1 MSKFRKWMSAVLS
14 MTMVLSCATFSSA
27 ATGESGNPILVEESS
42 LDFATQGM
50 INSIV
55 EERVASVEDQFEG
68 YPDSYLRVYKQIVE
82 AQVKEEMA
90 TQEGSIRPMAGSG
103 VIYSLLYGGIV
114 CYSIVEK
121 ESGDTFDVAVTC
133 LDRDRTLDYILSK
146 GSTITMADACIG
158 ALGVL
163 PVIGVGFSIL
173 SAYRT
178 RVSTKEY
185 ASIKKAGGYAQITNI
200 GIRVGNQ
207 PATTGISTVEGWA
220 THTKYKTPDNAINRQ
235 VKFFPAYK
243 K

>member
-1 MSKFRKWMSAVLS
+1 MS
-14 MTMVLSCATFSSA
+14 
-27 ATGESGNPILVEESS
+27 
-42 LDFATQGM
+42 
-50 INSIV
+50 
-55 EERVASVEDQFEG
+55 
-68 YPDSYLRVYKQIVE
+68 
-82 AQVKEEMA
+82 
-90 TQEGSIRPMAGSG
+90 TQEGDIQPMAGSG

-121 ESGDTFDVAVTC
+121 ESGDMFDVAVTC
-133 LDRDRTLDYILSK
+133 LDRDRTLDYILNK

-173 SAYRT
+173 SAYKT
-178 RVSTKEY
+178 RVTTKEY
-185 ASIKKAGGYAQITNI
+185 KSIKDADGYAQITNI

-207 PATTGISTVEGWA
+207 PATTGISTVEGWS